1 LLLSEPA
8 LPVAAR
14 YHTPKAMNKIAVLY
28 DAGQAVLSTFDL
40 DEVLQRILAIAH
52 DFFHL
57 RNVAIML
64 LDAESQQLYVRSQI
78 GWDEGQDKIRMLVG
92 QGITGAAAL
101 KKQPVYAPD
110 VMNDVRYFCGAKST
124 RSELAIPLMV
134 RDEVVGVLDCQ
145 SDRPNHFDNETIDLL
160 TLFSNQASIALQNAR
175 LYSLE
180 QQRARQLQA
189 INAIAKETTAVLDL
203 EALLTKVCQLIQG
216 AFRVS
221 HVSLF
226 LKEEQDLV
234 LRAHHGTLTPSIPQG
249 GRFPASDE
257 PWASILSEN
266 RTVME
271 SDLRAACSTR
281 FFAESASRMRIP
293 LVSFGQTLG
302 VLALDSSQPDAF
314 RDGDLQSLESV
325 ADICATAIQN
335 AHYVERVKQL
345 AYLDGLTGI
354 FNRRFFELR
363 ILEEIERARRYGS
376 GMAVI
381 MADIDHFKRLN
392 DEFGHVL
399 GDEVLRQ
406 VSSIFHQQVRKI
418 DVVCRYGGEEFGILL
433 TQTGAEHAINIAEK
447 LRKLVVNWQF
457 PGVPRTVTISA
468 GAAAFPDQGTT
479 RDELVKAADN
489 ALYAAKQAGRNRVCL
504 GTAIRTCG
512 AGA

>member
-1 LLLSEPA
+1 
-8 LPVAAR
+8 
-14 YHTPKAMNKIAVLY
+14 MNKIAVLY

-52 DFFHL
+52 DYFHL
-57 RNVAIML
+57 RNVAIVL
-64 LDAESQQLYVRSQI
+64 LDRRTQQLYVRSQI
-78 GWDEGQDKIRMLVG
+78 GWDEGQDKIRFPLG
-92 QGITGAAAL
+92 QGISGASAL

-110 VMNDVRYFCGAKST
+110 VSKDARYICSAKST
-124 RSELAIPLMV
+124 QSELAIPLMV

-145 SDRPNHFDNETIDLL
+145 SDRVDHFDSETIDLL
-160 TLFSNQASIALQNAR
+160 TLFSTQASIALQNAR

-189 INAIAKETTAVLDL
+189 INAIAQQTTAVLEL
-203 EALLTKVCQLIQG
+203 EELLDRVCELVQD

-226 LKEEQDLV
+226 LREDHDLV
-234 LRAHHGTLTPSIPQG
+234 LRAHYGTLTPRIPQG
-249 GRFPASDE
+249 GRFPASNE
-257 PWASILSEN
+257 PWASILASGRTATEN
-266 RTVME
+266 DMRSATT
-271 SDLRAACSTR
+271 LK

-302 VLALDSSQPDAF
+302 ILALDSSQPDNF

-363 ILEEIERARRYGS
+363 IMEEIERARRYGT

-381 MADIDHFKRLN
+381 MADIDQFKRLN

-406 VSSIFHQQVRKI
+406 ASSLFHQQLRKI
-418 DVVCRYGGEEFGILL
+418 DVVCRYGGEEFAILL
-433 TQTGAEHAINIAEK
+433 TQTNAQHAMKIAEK
-447 LRKLVVNWQF
+447 LRKMVAEWQF

-468 GAAAFPDQGTT
+468 GAAAFPDHGTT
-479 RDELVKAADN
+479 RDELVRAADA
-489 ALYAAKQAGRNRVCL
+489 ALYAAKQAGRNRTCL
-504 GTAIRTCG
+504 ASLARARSTVS
-512 AGA
+512 

>member
-1 LLLSEPA
+1 
-8 LPVAAR
+8 
-14 YHTPKAMNKIAVLY
+14 MNKIAVLY

-40 DEVLQRILAIAH
+40 DEVLQRILGIAH
-52 DFFHL
+52 DYFHL

-64 LDAESQQLYVRSQI
+64 LDRQSQQLYVRSQI
-78 GWDEGQDKIRMLVG
+78 GWDDGQDKTRLPLG

-110 VMNDVRYFCGAKST
+110 VAKDNRYFCSAKST
-124 RSELAIPLMV
+124 CSELAIPLMV

-145 SDRPNHFDNETIDLL
+145 SDRIDHFDNETIDLL
-160 TLFSNQASIALQNAR
+160 TLFSTQASIALQNAR

-189 INAIAKETTAVLDL
+189 INAIAQQTTAVLDL
-203 EALLTKVCQLIQG
+203 EELLRTVCELIQD
-216 AFRVS
+216 AFHVS

-226 LKEEQDLV
+226 LRDEQELV
-234 LRAHHGTLTPSIPQG
+234 LRAHHGTLTPRIPQG

-257 PWASILSEN
+257 PWASILASN
-266 RTVME
+266 QTVME
-271 SDLRAACSTR
+271 SDLRAATSTK

-293 LVSFGQTLG
+293 LVSFGQALG
-302 VLALDSSQPDAF
+302 VLALDSAQPDAF
-314 RDGDLQSLESV
+314 RDGDLQSLEAV

-406 VSSIFHQQVRKI
+406 VSSLFHQQVRKI
-418 DVVCRYGGEEFGILL
+418 DVVCRYGGEEFAILL
-433 TQTGAEHAINIAEK
+433 TQTSAQHAVNIAEK
-447 LRKLVVNWQF
+447 LRKMVAAWQF

-504 GTAIRTCG
+504 GTLVRGRG

>member
-1 LLLSEPA
+1 VEPSR
-8 LPVAAR
+8 LR
-14 YHTPKAMNKIAVLY
+14 YHIPKPMNKIAVLY

-40 DEVLQRILAIAH
+40 DEVLQRILGIAH
-52 DFFHL
+52 DYFHL
-57 RNVAIML
+57 RNVAIL
-64 LDAESQQLYVRSQI
+64 LVDKQSRQLHVRSQV
-78 GWDEGQDKIRMLVG
+78 GWDQGQDKVLVSLG

-110 VMNDVRYFCGAKST
+110 VTKDSRYFCSAKST

-145 SDRPNHFDNETIDLL
+145 SDHVDHFDAETIDLL
-160 TLFSNQASIALQNAR
+160 TLFSTQASIALQNAR

-189 INAIAKETTAVLDL
+189 INAIAQQTTVVLEL
-203 EALLTKVCQLIQG
+203 EDLLTKVCRLIHD

-226 LKEEQDLV
+226 LREDHDLV
-234 LRAHHGTLTPSIPQG
+234 LRAHHGSLTPCIPEG
-249 GRFPASDE
+249 GRFPATTQ
-257 PWASILSEN
+257 PWASILADSCTAIE
-266 RTVME
+266 R
-271 SDLRAACSTR
+271 DLRSSSASK
-281 FFAESASRMRIP
+281 FFKESASRLCIP
-293 LVSFGQTLG
+293 LISFGQTLG
-302 VLALDSSQPDAF
+302 ILALDSTEANAF
-314 RDGDLQSLESV
+314 SDGDQQSLESV

-335 AHYVERVKQL
+335 AHYVDRVKQL

-354 FNRRFFELR
+354 FNRRFFEMR
-363 ILEEIERARRYGS
+363 IMEEIERARRYKT

-381 MADIDHFKRLN
+381 MADIDEFKRLN

-406 VSSIFHQQVRKI
+406 VCSVFHQQLRKV

-433 TQTGAEHAINIAEK
+433 AQVNGQQALAVAEK
-447 LRKLVVNWQF
+447 LRKMVECWQF

-468 GAAAFPDQGTT
+468 GAATFPEHGTS
-479 RDELVKAADN
+479 RDALVKAADS
-489 ALYAAKQAGRNRVCL
+489 ALYNAKQTGRNRVCL
-504 GTAIRTCG
+504 TSLVHRQATS
-512 AGA
+512 

>member
-1 LLLSEPA
+1 
-8 LPVAAR
+8 
-14 YHTPKAMNKIAVLY
+14 MNKIAVLY

-40 DEVLQRILAIAH
+40 DEVLQRILGIAR
-52 DFFHL
+52 DYFHL

-64 LDAESQQLYVRSQI
+64 LDKPSQELYVRSQI
-78 GWDEGQDKIRMLVG
+78 GWDEGQDKARLSLG

-110 VMNDVRYFCGAKST
+110 VRQDPRYFCSAKST

-145 SDRPNHFDNETIDLL
+145 SDNVDHFDSETIDLL
-160 TLFSNQASIALQNAR
+160 TLFSTQASIALQNAR

-189 INAIAKETTAVLDL
+189 INAIAQQTTAVLEL
-203 EALLTKVCQLIQG
+203 EELLRRVCQLIQD

-226 LKEEQDLV
+226 LREDHDLV
-234 LRAHHGTLTPSIPQG
+234 LRAHHGTLTPRIPEG
-249 GRFPASDE
+249 GRFAATDE
-257 PWASILSEN
+257 PWASILSDSRTSMERDLN
-266 RTVME
+266 RT
-271 SDLRAACSTR
+271 SATK
-281 FFAESASRMRIP
+281 FFAESASRMCIP

-302 VLALDSSQPDAF
+302 VLALDSAKTDAF
-314 RDGDLQSLESV
+314 RDGDQQSLESV

-335 AHYVERVKQL
+335 AHYVDRVKQL

-363 ILEEIERARRYGS
+363 IMEEIERARRGGL

-381 MADIDHFKRLN
+381 MADIDQFKRLN

-406 VSSIFHQQVRKI
+406 VSSLFHQQLRKI

-433 TQTGAEHAINIAEK
+433 TQVNPEQALNIAEK
-447 LRKLVVNWQF
+447 LRKMVEGWSF

-468 GAAAFPDQGTT
+468 GAAAFPQHGTT
-479 RDELVKAADN
+479 RDELVRAADS

-504 GTAIRTCG
+504 GPMARRQA
-512 AGA
+512 AGV